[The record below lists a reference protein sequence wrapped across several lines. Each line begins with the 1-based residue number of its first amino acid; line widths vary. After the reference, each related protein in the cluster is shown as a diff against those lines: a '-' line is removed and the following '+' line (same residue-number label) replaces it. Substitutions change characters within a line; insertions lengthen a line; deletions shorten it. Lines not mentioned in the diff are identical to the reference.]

1 MKLPETELNIGD
13 SLWNISCNVPTE
25 WKVKEIKCF
34 VTNNSVL
41 INYETYK
48 ATNPACLYTTSEG
61 CIGVTIFKSK
71 QELMMHCF
79 GDCITKG
86 LIVK

>member
-25 WKVKEIKCF
+25 WKVKEINCF

-41 INYETYK
+41 INYELCK
-48 ATNPACLYTTSEG
+48 ATDPFYLYTTSEG

-71 QELMMHCF
+71 Q
-79 GDCITKG
+79 D
-86 LIVK
+86 LIKHLNETN